1 MEAKMVSNNLVA
13 IIVLAALVITAAG
26 TMTTMN
32 VLNQISQPDPDVTG
46 YISGLVNVTVN
57 ESVVLSWLW
66 AEVNFT
72 LNQPGSGFS
81 YTDNTTDWDPN
92 PFVIRN
98 DGAVNVNISV
108 YALDDLFVNTPLPVL
123 NFRYMCGNN
132 TSTCDATGGNPA
144 SQVTWNNMTI
154 DAVNSTLV
162 VWNLSALD
170 AAGDEI
176 EIEINVTV
184 PAGETTGE
192 KDSTIVFTGAQSCPG
207 DDYCNF

>member
-1 MEAKMVSNNLVA
+1 MVSNNLVA
-13 IIVLAALVITAAG
+13 IIVLAALVVTAAG
-26 TMTTMN
+26 TMTTLN
-32 VLNQISQPDPDVTG
+32 VLNQISVPERPVTG

-57 ESVVLSWLW
+57 ESIVLSWLW

-72 LNQPGSGFS
+72 LNQPGTGFT
-81 YTDNTTDWDPN
+81 YTENTTDWDPN

-98 DGAVNVNISV
+98 DGAVNANISV
-108 YALDDLFVNTPLPVL
+108 YSSDNLFDQTHQPTT

-132 TSTCDATGGNPA
+132 TSACDVDGGDPA
-144 SQVTWNNMTI
+144 STVTWTNMPI
-154 DAVNSTLV
+154 DSANDTLV

-176 EIEINVTV
+176 EIEINVSV
-184 PAGETTGE
+184 PANEPTGE
-192 KDSTIVFTGAQSCPG
+192 KTSTIVFTGTQSCPG